1 MTARAVQ
8 RPPVAVKKR
17 PLRGA
22 SPQRSRSLVVT
33 TPTSCECSPL
43 RSRRTDRAGSED
55 PSNAG
60 NRRAQKRRVSKPS
73 LRSRCSRN
81 AFVAFPL
88 WLPSSLCVE
97 RPEFYVSTRH
107 KKSQKLP
114 SALRSAY
121 QDKRFCRAHRWH
133 LRDCFLK
140 VLHQHP
146 RQQSK
151 KRPLKRPRLKGPVPL
166 VLDPTTLFLVV
177 SCEEWENRLRWW

>member
-73 LRSRCSRN
+73 LVSLCSRN

-97 RPEFYVSTRH
+97 RSEFCVSIQH
-107 KKSQKLP
+107 KKSQKQP
-114 SALRSAY
+114 SALKSAY
-121 QDKRFCRAHRWH
+121 QDKRFRKAHKWH
-133 LRDCFLK
+133 LRHCFPK
-140 VLHQHP
+140 VLRQVSTQLLSPQKKDP
-146 RQQSK
+146 RGAYT
-151 KRPLKRPRLKGPVPL
+151 PEVPFPRC
-166 VLDPTTLFLVV
+166 DATTFLQVFV
-177 SCEEWENRLRWW
+177 CEE